1 MAPAFTAGELRP
13 NPSPSLSERGEAFCF
28 GKTSVGVQTVEVD
41 GSEVRS
47 PLGASLGSLYPTGSS
62 LGSLGHPPTSITI
75 ADSAVVPRDEISI
88 ACDKSVCHSS
98 CGPVARR
105 PVGAK
110 EVRFSEPS
118 TKISLEETILG
129 LGHAL

>member
-1 MAPAFTAGELRP
+1 MG
-13 NPSPSLSERGEAFCF
+13 
-28 GKTSVGVQTVEVD
+28 D
-41 GSEVRS
+41 GLAESVRS
-47 PLGASLGSLYPTGSS
+47 PMGASLGSLYPTGSS

-98 CGPVARR
+98 CGLVARR

-110 EVRFSEPS
+110 EVRFSEPP
-118 TKISLEETILG
+118 TQISLEEIICG
-129 LGHAL
+129 LGTGPIIAHHIKRRLGTSLITAQPQA